1 MTMLAEK
8 ERTRLLAAWQKLT
21 EEDQRTVR
29 LFAEFLLQQNG
40 ADTTT
45 SKINLEPVPIAKP
58 AEESAVLAMK
68 RLKKSY
74 PMIEADFSLLES
86 ASQLLLKRIMGTP
99 DAEVVA
105 ELEAL
110 FANRYQVW
118 RDTREQGETASP

>member
-1 MTMLAEK
+1 MLVEK
-8 ERTRLLAAWQKLT
+8 ERNRLLATWQKLT
-21 EEDQRTVR
+21 KEDQRAVR

-40 ADTTT
+40 TDTTAPE
-45 SKINLEPVPIAKP
+45 IPLEPVPIAKP

-86 ASQLLLKRIMGTP
+86 ASQLLLKRMMGTP

-118 RDTREQGETASP
+118 KAARAQGEAASP